1 MLMTDNLFPPPWTK
15 GSMLAWWDTWE
26 SPWVISICLV
36 CFLMNSVNITHVLA
50 CGVHN
55 AAVLG
60 FFFSCTDAVIS
71 FIPFS
76 SRRKTQQF
84 LHMQSKGSSF
94 RPSARDGG
102 LLDPMKTLKSP
113 KPKPPVLR
121 ETPTAPHNPP
131 VDTLP
136 NPTRFPLPPSHA
148 TAVTRI
154 TVWLYFLPKGACC
167 RDTEPNWPRQSWL

>member
-1 MLMTDNLFPPPWTK
+1 MVRHMGVTLSHLYLSCLLFDEQCEYN
-15 GSMLAWWDTWE
+15 S
-26 SPWVISICLV
+26 
-36 CFLMNSVNITHVLA
+36 CFGMWCSQCSSFGL
-50 CGVHN
+50 
-55 AAVLG
+55 

-154 TVWLYFLPKGACC
+154 TV
-167 RDTEPNWPRQSWL
+167 